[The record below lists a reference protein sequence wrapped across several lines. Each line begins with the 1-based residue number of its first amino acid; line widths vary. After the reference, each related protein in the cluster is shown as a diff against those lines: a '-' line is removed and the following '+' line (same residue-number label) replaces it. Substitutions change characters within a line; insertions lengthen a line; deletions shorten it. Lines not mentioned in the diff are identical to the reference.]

1 MQLGVVDD
9 QAVLAETDVKN
20 KEKISQRKSLYA
32 QQQSQIE
39 QLQKQMQ
46 DKEGTIETLER
57 QLIQAGIKDKVRQ
70 AEHDMRKKI
79 VDTGAKIKGDAAV
92 NKANQDLHNR
102 EMKIIK
108 KDYEKKLGNMT
119 ESNAN
124 NNEKDV
130 ASKNEQS

>member
-1 MQLGVVDD
+1 
-9 QAVLAETDVKN
+9 
-20 KEKISQRKSLYA
+20 
-32 QQQSQIE
+32 
-39 QLQKQMQ
+39 MQ

-102 EMKIIK
+102 EMNLVK
-108 KDYEKKLGNMT
+108 KDYEKKLGNMVQ
-119 ESNAN
+119 NGAN